1 MKPMFLPG
9 VEQNG
14 EPGPYRDMVRMMQ
27 EAGSEYPQIWHMF
40 AFWPRATEHLARFTQ
55 EIMREEGPISP
66 GIRELIAAYTS
77 YRNDCPFWLKSHAA
91 VAAELLGSEELV
103 WGVLKD
109 LESSALAEKE
119 KALFRFVD
127 KVNHDSPKI
136 TAEDMQPLYA
146 VGWTDEAIYF
156 AITVCALFNFYN
168 RWIDASGVHA
178 LSDEAHRAG
187 GKRSAVHGYV
197 RK

>member
-1 MKPMFLPG
+1 M
-9 VEQNG
+9 
-14 EPGPYRDMVRMMQ
+14 
-27 EAGSEYPQIWHMF
+27 
-40 AFWPRATEHLARFTQ
+40 
-55 EIMREEGPISP
+55 
-66 GIRELIAAYTS
+66 
-77 YRNDCPFWLKSHAA
+77 
-91 VAAELLGSEELV
+91 

-127 KVNHDSPKI
+127 KVNHDSPRV

>member
-1 MKPMFLPG
+1 
-9 VEQNG
+9 
-14 EPGPYRDMVRMMQ
+14 
-27 EAGSEYPQIWHMF
+27 
-40 AFWPRATEHLARFTQ
+40 
-55 EIMREEGPISP
+55 
-66 GIRELIAAYTS
+66 
-77 YRNDCPFWLKSHAA
+77 
-91 VAAELLGSEELV
+91 LGNEDLV

-109 LESSALAEKE
+109 LESSALPEKE

-136 TAEDMQPLYA
+136 TNEDMRPLYA

>member
-1 MKPMFLPG
+1 
-9 VEQNG
+9 
-14 EPGPYRDMVRMMQ
+14 
-27 EAGSEYPQIWHMF
+27 
-40 AFWPRATEHLARFTQ
+40 
-55 EIMREEGPISP
+55 
-66 GIRELIAAYTS
+66 
-77 YRNDCPFWLKSHAA
+77 
-91 VAAELLGSEELV
+91 LGSEDLV
-103 WGVLKD
+103 SGVLKD
-109 LESSALAEKE
+109 LESSALPEKE

-127 KVNHDSPKI
+127 KVNHDSPGI
-136 TAEDMQPLYA
+136 STTDMQPLYA